1 LSISRVVSAAI
12 VNEMQKREFP
22 AQRSS
27 ASLRPLNNV
36 LMPAVAVEL
45 APGSDGIADL
55 TSANYQQRAAAAI
68 ADAAVAVRDRLG
80 VQP

>member
-1 LSISRVVSAAI
+1 VAAAI
-12 VNEMQKREFP
+12 VAEMQKKEFTVH
-22 AQRSS
+22 ASS

-45 APGSDGIADL
+45 APGPDGIADL

-68 ADAAVAVRDRLG
+68 ADALVSVRDRLAS
-80 VQP
+80 QP